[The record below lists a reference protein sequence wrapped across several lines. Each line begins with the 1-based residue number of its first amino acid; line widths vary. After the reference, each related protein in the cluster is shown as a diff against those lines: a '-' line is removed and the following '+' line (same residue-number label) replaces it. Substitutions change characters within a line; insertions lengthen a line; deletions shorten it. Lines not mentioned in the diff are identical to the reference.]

1 MATTSGLE
9 MPALFDFD
17 EFHTIT
23 NSFADKVFGHIVMD
37 MGIDQMKMCTTFR
50 NISPLGARIVRR
62 AIDSR
67 TAERAATT
75 A

>member
-1 MATTSGLE
+1 

-17 EFHTIT
+17 VFHAIA
-23 NSFADKVFGHIVMD
+23 NSFADKVFGHIAMD

-50 NISPLGARIVRR
+50 SISPLGARIVRR